1 MLEVFTTPAVTPEH
15 VLNPACK
22 VCNKCTLCVE
32 TGGLTYLEQLQTEAF
47 KAHIWRVSAKKGDA
61 VNYRYRIKYMR
72 DPSALELPDNYQIS
86 YQRHRNLRNSFS
98 KLPEEAQLEFTN
110 RLTQGLKQ
118 RYWEVVPEQ
127 EALQLRQL
135 PGPGV
140 TPGHYLPANFVLKT
154 QGSTR
159 ARLVLDPSSS
169 LNQVLLKAPNLEQTI
184 ANVMRKIQGAP
195 VLCSQDV
202 REAFFRLS
210 LALESTSSREW
221 IYSQDTGQG

>member
-1 MLEVFTTPAVTPEH
+1 M
-15 VLNPACK
+15 
-22 VCNKCTLCVE
+22 CNKCTLCVE
-32 TGGLTYLEQLQTEAF
+32 TGGLTFLEQLQTEAF
-47 KAHIWRVSAKKGDA
+47 IAHIWRVPAKKGDVA
-61 VNYRYRIKYMR
+61 IYRYRIKYMR

-140 TPGHYLPANFVLKT
+140 TPGH
-154 QGSTR
+154 
-159 ARLVLDPSSS
+159 
-169 LNQVLLKAPNLEQTI
+169 
-184 ANVMRKIQGAP
+184 
-195 VLCSQDV
+195 
-202 REAFFRLS
+202 
-210 LALESTSSREW
+210 
-221 IYSQDTGQG
+221 